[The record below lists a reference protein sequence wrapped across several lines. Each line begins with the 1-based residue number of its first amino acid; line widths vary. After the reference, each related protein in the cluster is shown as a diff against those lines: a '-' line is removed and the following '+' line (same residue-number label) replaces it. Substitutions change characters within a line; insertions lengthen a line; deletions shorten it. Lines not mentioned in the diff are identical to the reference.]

1 MLCVEVRGSLSPHT
15 LSLLQ
20 YFLLIVVRGSLWL
33 CLARIHPLSN
43 FYLGLLVCLSL
54 YSSLRPSP
62 LSLSLAL
69 PASFPPPPRLS
80 LCSCYSPFSHSLSCH
95 LSPSLLPSSLSNSDS
110 CVCVSVCLAACQKRT
125 TIVSKETY
133 YSVKRDLICMS
144 GCLSLYAS
152 VCICLYVCGPWRV

>member
-62 LSLSLAL
+62 LSLCLSLSL
-69 PASFPPPPRLS
+69 PPSPRPPASPSAHVTL
-80 LCSCYSPFSHSLSCH
+80 
-95 LSPSLLPSSLSNSDS
+95 PSLTLSVAISPLPSSPLLSQILTA
-110 CVCVSVCLAACQKRT
+110 VFVYLYVWLL
-125 TIVSKETY
+125 
-133 YSVKRDLICMS
+133 VKRE
-144 GCLSLYAS
+144 
-152 VCICLYVCGPWRV
+152 PP